1 MELILGLILGV
12 ALGGGIG
19 FVMRARM
26 AAAKIGSAEQRA
38 NELLEQ
44 AKSQARTETEEIRRQ
59 AEDRARQQ
67 TDDIRRQAENE
78 ANKLRS
84 EIGRLEKTNSAREAT
99 MDTRAEQLDGRE
111 KKLEGWEQKTL
122 EREKHVDQLR
132 EEISEQV
139 AQAREALER
148 AAGMSQQDAKDLLIR
163 SVEEEAKRDA
173 LALVRDFEARAREEA
188 ERRARKIVVT
198 AIQRLGA
205 EAAQESST
213 SVVQLPSEDM
223 KGRIIGREGRNI
235 RHFEQVT
242 GANLIVD
249 DTPDTVILSC
259 FDPVRREAARMTLES
274 LISDGRIHP
283 ARIEEQF
290 ERARSQIENSI
301 KSAGEDAVH
310 ELGLTSVHPELVRA
324 LGRLKY
330 RYSYGQ
336 NVLRHSIEAAQIAAL
351 MAGELGSDVQLAKR
365 CTIFHDIGKAV
376 AQEVDGTHA
385 HVGAELARRLGE
397 VPAVVH
403 AIEAHHGE
411 VEMRTLEA
419 VICQAADAISGS
431 RPGARRESFEAY
443 VKRLERLEE
452 IAKSFKGVEKVYAM
466 QAGREV
472 RVMVVPGEVDDV
484 AAQVMAR
491 EIAKRVEEEL
501 QYPGQIKVV
510 VLRELR
516 SIEYAK

>member
-1 MELILGLILGV
+1 M
-12 ALGGGIG
+12 
-19 FVMRARM
+19 
-26 AAAKIGSAEQRA
+26 
-38 NELLEQ
+38 
-44 AKSQARTETEEIRRQ
+44 
-59 AEDRARQQ
+59 
-67 TDDIRRQAENE
+67 
-78 ANKLRS
+78 
-84 EIGRLEKTNSAREAT
+84 
-99 MDTRAEQLDGRE
+99 
-111 KKLEGWEQKTL
+111 
-122 EREKHVDQLR
+122 
-132 EEISEQV
+132 
-139 AQAREALER
+139 
-148 AAGMSQQDAKDLLIR
+148 
-163 SVEEEAKRDA
+163 
-173 LALVRDFEARAREEA
+173 
-188 ERRARKIVVT
+188 
-198 AIQRLGA
+198 
-205 EAAQESST
+205 
-213 SVVQLPSEDM
+213 VQLPNEDM

-249 DTPDTVILSC
+249 DTPEAVILSC
-259 FDPVRREAARMTLES
+259 FDPVRREVARMTLEA

-283 ARIEEQF
+283 ARIEEQY
-290 ERARSQIENSI
+290 ERARAQIENEI
-301 KSAGEDAVH
+301 KNAGEEAIH
-310 ELGLTSVHPELVRA
+310 ELGITNVHPELVRA

-336 NVLRHSIEAAQIAAL
+336 NVLRHSIEASQIAA
-351 MAGELGSDVQLAKR
+351 MIAAELGSDPQLAKR
-365 CTIFHDIGKAV
+365 CTLFHDIGKAV
-376 AQEVDGTHA
+376 AQEVEGTHA

-397 VPAVVH
+397 APAVVH

-419 VICQAADAISGS
+419 VITQSADAISGS

-472 RVMVVPGEVDDV
+472 RVMVEPGDVDDV

-491 EIAKRVEEEL
+491 EIAKKIEEEL

-516 SIEYAK
+516 SVEYAARRGPRRLGPGRRMVLVR

>member
-1 MELILGLILGV
+1 MGIVIGLIIGLLV
-12 ALGGGIG
+12 GGGAG
-19 FVMRARM
+19 LFYVMADRRKRVAETSSAEARAREIV
-26 AAAKIGSAEQRA
+26 AAAEDEARRTTEQIRNDAE
-38 NELLEQ
+38 
-44 AKSQARTETEEIRRQ
+44 RQ
-59 AEDRARQQ
+59 A
-67 TDDIRRQAENE
+67 N
-78 ANKLRS
+78 NLRS
-84 EIGRLEKTNSAREAT
+84 EMGRLEKATAAREAT
-99 MDTRAEQLDGRE
+99 IEQRSDALDNRE
-111 KKLEGWEQKTL
+111 RKLEQREQKIL
-122 EREKHVDQLR
+122 EREKHVDRLR
-132 EEISEQV
+132 EETAAQLAKAREEV
-139 AQAREALER
+139 ANQIERAREALER
-148 AAGMSQQDAKDLLIR
+148 VAGMSQQEAKEALIAA
-163 SVEEEAKRDA
+163 VEEEAKRDA
-173 LALVRDFEARAREEA
+173 LALVRDFEAKAREEA

-205 EAAQESST
+205 EQAQESST

-249 DTPDTVILSC
+249 ESPEVVVISC
-259 FDPVRREAARMTLES
+259 FDPVRREVARMTLDA

-283 ARIEEQF
+283 ARIEEQY
-290 ERARSQIENSI
+290 EKARSQIEREI
-301 KSAGEDAVH
+301 KNAGEEAIH
-310 ELGLTSVHPELVRA
+310 ELGITNVNPELVRA

-336 NVLRHSIEAAQIAAL
+336 NVLRHSVEASQIAGMIA
-351 MAGELGSDVQLAKR
+351 AELGSDVQLAKR
-365 CTIFHDIGKAV
+365 CTLFHDIGKAV
-376 AQEVDGTHA
+376 AQEVEGTHA

-397 VPAVVH
+397 SPAVVH

-419 VICQAADAISGS
+419 VIAQAADAISGS

-472 RVMVVPGEVDDV
+472 RVMVEPAEVDDV

-516 SIEYAK
+516 SVEYAR

>member
-1 MELILGLILGV
+1 MELILGLILGLV
-12 ALGGGIG
+12 LGAGAG
-19 FVMRARM
+19 FVIRARM

-38 NELLEQ
+38 NELLDE
-44 AKSQARTETEEIRRQ
+44 ANKKTEEIRKQ

-67 TDDIRRQAENE
+67 TADIRQQAEQD

-84 EIGRLEKTNSAREAT
+84 EIGRLEKANAAREAAV
-99 MDTRAEQLDGRE
+99 DSRSDQLDQREKNIEGRE
-111 KKLEGWEQKTL
+111 QKIL
-122 EREKHVDQLR
+122 DREKHVDTLR

-139 AQAREALER
+139 AKAREALER
-148 AAGMSQQDAKDLLIR
+148 VAGMSQQDAKDYLIA

-173 LALVRDFEARAREEA
+173 LALVRDFEAKAREEA

-205 EAAQESST
+205 EQAQESST
-213 SVVQLPSEDM
+213 SVVQLPNEDM

-290 ERARSQIENSI
+290 ERAMSQIENAI
-301 KSAGEDAVH
+301 KSAGEDAIH

-336 NVLRHSIEAAQIAAL
+336 NVLRHSIEAAQIAAM
-351 MAGELGSDVQLAKR
+351 MAAELGSDVMLAKR

-376 AQEVDGTHA
+376 AKEVEGTHA

-397 VPAVVH
+397 SPAVVH

-419 VICQAADAISGS
+419 VLAQAADAISGS

-516 SIEYAK
+516 SVEYAR

>member
-1 MELILGLILGV
+1 VEIILGIIIGL
-12 ALGGGIG
+12 AAGGAVG
-19 FVMRARM
+19 FVVRSRM
-26 AAAKIGSAEQRA
+26 TATKIGSAEQRA
-38 NELLEQ
+38 NELLEE
-44 AKSQARTETEEIRRQ
+44 AKRKADGKADEIRKEAEEIRKQSER
-59 AEDRARQQ
+59 E
-67 TDDIRRQAENE
+67 TS
-78 ANKLRS
+78 KLRS
-84 EIGRLEKTNSAREAT
+84 EIGRLEKANLAREAAV
-99 MDTRAEQLDGRE
+99 DQRSESLDQRE
-111 KKLEGWEQKTL
+111 RKLETREQKIL
-122 EREKHVDQLR
+122 EREKHVDTLR

-139 AQAREALER
+139 ARAREALER
-148 AAGMSQQDAKDLLIR
+148 VAGMSQQDARDHLIKA
-163 SVEEEAKRDA
+163 VEEDAKRDA
-173 LALVRDFEARAREEA
+173 LAMVRDFEARAREEA

-205 EAAQESST
+205 EQAQESST
-213 SVVQLPSEDM
+213 AVVQLPNEDM

-249 DTPDTVILSC
+249 ESPEVVLLSC
-259 FDPVRREAARMTLES
+259 FDPVRREVARMVLEA
-274 LISDGRIHP
+274 LIQDGRIHP
-283 ARIEEQF
+283 SRIEEQY
-290 ERARSQIENSI
+290 ERARSQIEKEIRN
-301 KSAGEDAVH
+301 AGEEAIH
-310 ELGLTSVHPELVRA
+310 ELGITNVHPELVRA

-336 NVLRHSIEAAQIAAL
+336 NVLRHSVEAAQIAGM
-351 MAGELGSDVQLAKR
+351 MAAELGSDPQLAKR
-365 CTIFHDIGKAV
+365 CTLFHDIGKAV
-376 AQEVDGTHA
+376 AQEVEGTHA

-397 VPAVVH
+397 SGAVVH

-419 VICQAADAISGS
+419 VLTQAADAISGS

-452 IAKSFKGVEKVYAM
+452 IAKSFAGVEKVYAM

-472 RVMVVPGEVDDV
+472 RVMVEPGEVDDV
-484 AAQVMAR
+484 AAQVLAR
-491 EIAKRVEEEL
+491 EIAKKVEEEL

-516 SIEYAK
+516 SVEYAR

>member
-1 MELILGLILGV
+1 MEIILGLILGL
-12 ALGGGIG
+12 ALGAGAG
-19 FVMRARM
+19 FVVRARM
-26 AAAKIGSAEQRA
+26 AAAKTGSAEERA
-38 NELLEQ
+38 GELLEQ
-44 AKSQARTETEEIRRQ
+44 AKKQAREETEEIRKS
-59 AEDRARQQ
+59 ADR
-67 TDDIRRQAENE
+67 EV
-78 ANKLRS
+78 NKLRS
-84 EIGRLEKTNSAREAT
+84 EVGRLEKVNTDRERAV
-99 MDTRAEQLDGRE
+99 DQRAEALDQRGEALEQRE
-111 KKLEGWEQKTL
+111 RKLEQREQKTL
-122 EREKHVDQLR
+122 EREKHVDELR
-132 EEISEQV
+132 EQIALQV
-139 AQAREALER
+139 EDARKALER
-148 AAGMSQQDAKDLLIR
+148 VAGMSQQDAKDILIKQ
-163 SVEEEAKRDA
+163 VEEEAKRDA

-205 EAAQESST
+205 EQAQESST
-213 SVVQLPSEDM
+213 SVVQLPNEDM

-249 DTPDTVILSC
+249 DTPEAVILSC
-259 FDPVRREAARMTLES
+259 FDPVRREVARMTLET
-274 LISDGRIHP
+274 LVSDGRIHP
-283 ARIEEQF
+283 ARIEEQY
-290 ERARSQIENSI
+290 ERMRAQIENEI
-301 KSAGEDAVH
+301 KNAGEEAIH
-310 ELGLTSVHPELVRA
+310 ELKITNVHPELVRA

-336 NVLRHSIEAAQIAAL
+336 NVLRHSIEAAQIAA
-351 MAGELGSDVQLAKR
+351 MIAAELGSDPQLAKR

-376 AQEVDGTHA
+376 AQEVEGTHA

-397 VPAVVH
+397 SPAVVH
-403 AIEAHHGE
+403 AIEAHHNE

-419 VICQAADAISGS
+419 VITQASDAISGS

-452 IAKSFKGVEKVYAM
+452 IAKTFKGVEKVYAM

-472 RVMVVPGEVDDV
+472 RVMVEPGEVDDV

-491 EIAKRVEEEL
+491 EIAKKVEEEL

-516 SIEYAK
+516 SVEYAR

>member
-1 MELILGLILGV
+1 MGIVIGLIIGLLLAGGAGFAYVTADRRKRV
-12 ALGGGIG
+12 AETGTAEA
-19 FVMRARM
+19 RAREIV
-26 AAAKIGSAEQRA
+26 AAAED
-38 NELLEQ
+38 E
-44 AKSQARTETEEIRRQ
+44 ARRKMEEIRNDAERQ
-59 AEDRARQQ
+59 SN
-67 TDDIRRQAENE
+67 T
-78 ANKLRS
+78 LRS
-84 EIGRLEKTNSAREAT
+84 EMGRAEKATAAREAT
-99 MDTRAEQLDGRE
+99 IEQRSDALDNRE
-111 KKLEGWEQKTL
+111 RKLESREQKIL

-132 EEISEQV
+132 EETA
-139 AQAREALER
+139 AQLAKARDEVGVQIERAREALER
-148 AAGMSQQDAKDLLIR
+148 VAGMSQQEAKDQLIKV
-163 SVEEEAKRDA
+163 VEEEAKRDA
-173 LALVRDFEARAREEA
+173 LALVRDFEAKAREEA

-205 EAAQESST
+205 EQAQESST

-249 DTPDTVILSC
+249 ESPEVVVLSC
-259 FDPVRREAARMTLES
+259 FDPVRREVARMTLDA

-283 ARIEEQF
+283 ARIEEQY
-290 ERARSQIENSI
+290 EKARSEIERSI
-301 KSAGEDAVH
+301 KNAGEEAIH
-310 ELGLTSVHPELVRA
+310 ELGITNVNPELVRA

-336 NVLRHSIEAAQIAAL
+336 NVLRHSVEAAQIAAM
-351 MAGELGSDVQLAKR
+351 MAAELGSDVALAKR
-365 CTIFHDIGKAV
+365 CTVFHDIGKAV
-376 AQEVDGTHA
+376 AQEVEGTHA

-397 VPAVVH
+397 PPAVVH

-419 VICQAADAISGS
+419 VLTQASDAISGS

-472 RVMVVPGEVDDV
+472 RVMVEPADVDDV

-516 SIEYAK
+516 SVEYAR